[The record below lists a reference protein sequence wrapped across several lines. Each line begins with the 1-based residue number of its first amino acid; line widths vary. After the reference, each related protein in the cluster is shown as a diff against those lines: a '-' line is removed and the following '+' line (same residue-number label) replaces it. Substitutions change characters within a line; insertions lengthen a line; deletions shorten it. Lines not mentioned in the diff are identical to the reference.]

1 MSDEATG
8 FPFPF
13 RIDPATGGVPLV
25 RGTAK
30 IRQNMVHLLLVDP
43 GERVMKRDYGGGLRA
58 LVGDPNNDAL
68 RAIVQRQL
76 DHAIRR
82 YEPRVELHQVAVRQ
96 ETAQGLLWADLSYTA
111 RPDLLPTSVRV
122 PIAGVAV

>member
-1 MSDEATG
+1 MSDVARG

-13 RIDPATGGVPLV
+13 RFDPVTGGVPLV
-25 RGTAK
+25 SGTDK
-30 IRQNMVHLLLVDP
+30 IRQNVVHLLMVEP
-43 GERVMKRDYGGGLRA
+43 GERVMKRDYGGGLRS
-58 LVGDPNNDAL
+58 LVGDPNNEAL

-82 YEPRVELHQVAVRQ
+82 YEPRVELHQVTVRQ
-96 ETAQGLLWADLSYTA
+96 ETVAGLLWADLSLTA

-122 PIAGVAV
+122 PVAGSTA